1 MPWNHLLDAKLLSLD
16 LIQSDKNGDNMGIFD
31 IDDAKLQ
38 AFYHRAWLEAN
49 WGFVDPRKYPYLDKA
64 LYVYAKEHECSYDE
78 ALIFA
83 KTGKKMGKLT
93 D

>member
-1 MPWNHLLDAKLLSLD
+1 MGLFDVDDDKL
-16 LIQSDKNGDNMGIFD
+16 K
-31 IDDAKLQ
+31 

-49 WGFVDPRKYPYLDKA
+49 RGFVDPRKYPYLDKA
-64 LYVYAKEHECSYDE
+64 IYIYAKEHECSYDE

-83 KTGKKMGKLT
+83 KTGEKMGRLA